1 MGRLCGERGTA
12 QAFRAAFRRKKRD
25 MPHRPAHPRKAPRSL
40 PSRPLIYPRI
50 YICSCR
56 SFASN
61 APAKRPA
68 PYRPACQYILGYTPV
83 PAKGRMPRRAP
94 RSLPPRLPIYPRIYA
109 CSRQRSNAP
118 AAARPFPPPRARSS
132 RRRAPIPAAAGAS
145 PAPAARAMGANHP
158 RPRTAP
164 AFRAPFRRKKRDMPH
179 SPAHQPGAIRPAP
192 AVGRLGGARRPL
204 QVKSESGDMR
214 GGFGSLASA
223 RPPYAGRR
231 LRRREACAQ
240 WALGPKAQS
249 DPKA

>member
-1 MGRLCGERGTA
+1 MFLPKLRFEC
-12 QAFRAAFRRKKRD
+12 
-25 MPHRPAHPRKAPRSL
+25 PRKAPRSL
-40 PSRPLIYPRI
+40 PPCLPIYPRI
-50 YICSCR
+50 YAR
-56 SFASN
+56 SRQRLN
-61 APAKRPA
+61 APQSA
-68 PYRPACQYILGYTPV
+68 
-83 PAKGRMPRRAP
+83 
-94 RSLPPRLPIYPRIYA
+94 RSLPPRLPIYPRLYA

-249 DPKA
+249 DLEA

>member
-1 MGRLCGERGTA
+1 MFLPKLRFEC
-12 QAFRAAFRRKKRD
+12 
-25 MPHRPAHPRKAPRSL
+25 PRK
-40 PSRPLIYPRI
+40 
-50 YICSCR
+50 
-56 SFASN
+56 
-61 APAKRPA
+61 
-68 PYRPACQYILGYTPV
+68 
-83 PAKGRMPRRAP
+83 AP
-94 RSLPPRLPIYPRIYA
+94 RSLPPRLPIYPRIYARSRQRLNAPQSARSLPPRLPIYPRLYA

-214 GGFGSLASA
+214 GGFGPCCA
-223 RPPYAGRR
+223 RLPYAVSRLGGLKNREGNSANFEKGRH
-231 LRRREACAQ
+231 RRTFSICRKRRCTP
-240 WALGPKAQS
+240 ALSAY
-249 DPKA
+249 